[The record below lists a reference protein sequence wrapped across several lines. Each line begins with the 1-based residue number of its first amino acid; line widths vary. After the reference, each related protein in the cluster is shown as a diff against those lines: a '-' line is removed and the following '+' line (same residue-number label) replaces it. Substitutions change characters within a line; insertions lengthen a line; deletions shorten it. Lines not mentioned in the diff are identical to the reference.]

1 MMRCS
6 LFPAVLLAAVLTL
19 TACGGGLPIVSEVG
33 GEQAYRD
40 AQTMIVIATERNR
53 YREVYTDQ
61 IWDVPVNADGT
72 TFRAYLLGEIKNFM
86 KELRTMNLLA
96 DEKNVRLTG
105 QEQERMR
112 ELSDQYYDS
121 LTRADKKYTG
131 AGRED
136 VYGLYSQYCLANKLV
151 NTLTQDVNLEIS
163 DSEAKVI
170 GVQEIVLE
178 SRETADEVCAK
189 AAEEG
194 TDFLSLARS
203 VSADAEV
210 EKLVGRSER
219 PQAYEDVVFALENG
233 QISPVIESDGKY
245 YIVRVTDDYDEE
257 ATQER
262 KEKLSL
268 QRKNQAFKEIYDSF
282 AAEHPVEI
290 RGDIWNTATL
300 EQGENSTTT
309 DFFSLYQE
317 AMNP

>member
-1 MMRCS
+1 MIRCRF
-6 LFPAVLLAAVLTL
+6 FPVLLLAAALTL
-19 TACGGGLPIVSEVG
+19 TACGGTLPIVSEVG
-33 GEQAYRD
+33 GDQAYSD
-40 AQTMIVIATERNR
+40 AQTMIIVATERNR
-53 YREVYTDQ
+53 YRDIYTDQ
-61 IWDVPVNADGT
+61 IWDIRVNADGT
-72 TFRAYLLGEIKNFM
+72 TFRAYLLEEIKNFM

-96 DEKNVRLTG
+96 DEQNVRLTG
-105 QEQERMR
+105 QEQERIR
-112 ELSDQYYDS
+112 EISDQYYNS
-121 LTRADKKYTG
+121 LTKADKKYTG

-136 VYGLYSQYCLANKLV
+136 VYGLYSQYCRANKLV
-151 NTLTQDVNLEIS
+151 NTLTQKVNLEIS

-170 GVQEIVLE
+170 GVQEIVLAT
-178 SRETADEVCAK
+178 REAADEACAR

-203 VSADAEV
+203 VSEDAEV
-210 EKLVGRSER
+210 EKLVGRGER

-233 QISPVIESDGKY
+233 QITPVIEADGKY

-268 QRKNQAFKEIYDSF
+268 QRKNQAFREIYDSF
-282 AAEHPVEI
+282 AEENPVEI

-300 EQGENSTTT
+300 DQGQNSTTT

-317 AMNP
+317 IMNQ